1 MRCCATSGKG
11 IEVDG
16 RGCEELGRV
25 SEQLER
31 CAADGI
37 GRVCHESEES

>member
-11 IEVDG
+11 VEVYG

-25 SEQLER
+25 SEALER
-31 CAADGI
+31 CATDGI